1 MKPCFALFAL
11 PLLLAACTGTEE
23 STPALPLVLLT
34 DGGTTLRT
42 LTPAEDTSSTPF
54 TDVARQTV
62 TGGVSVDTLSS
73 GQRFALTYTD
83 GVESRNVQLTT
94 ANPFAALPFTPCLR
108 QTATS
113 VARDRLLTLSECQGG
128 PQRLAL
134 YRDDGVLVWT
144 ALLPTFLPVAGTD
157 VPPVRLAVVRDSN
170 AGRDVALVTRPRMG
184 GGSEVLRVAPLNN
197 GDTVAEVSVPLPVP
211 AVRDLAAYTAPG
223 GTTQI
228 LAATD
233 SGIQPLKTTGE
244 PDAAAALK
252 AFGTDRY
259 DRLWAGPAGSR
270 PLLAAWRN
278 NATSTGPLLLWD
290 GVRPTAA
297 TVTSF
302 VSDLRDVTITPTGL
316 LYTLSGTTLTR
327 YDTAFGLTQGNWRV
341 RTIVSGLNDARSV
354 TWLVP

>member
-1 MKPCFALFAL
+1 MKPRFALLAL

-23 STPALPLVLLT
+23 STPNLPLVLLT

-42 LTPAEDTSSTPF
+42 LTPTEDTSSTPF

-62 TGGVSVDTLSS
+62 TGGVSVETLSS
-73 GQRFALTYTD
+73 GRRFALTRTD
-83 GVESRNVQLTT
+83 GLDSRDLQLATPQ
-94 ANPFAALPFTPCLR
+94 PFGTLPFTPCLR

-113 VARDRLLTLSECQGG
+113 AARDRLLTLSECQGG

-157 VPPVRLAVVRDSN
+157 VPPVRLAVVRDT
-170 AGRDVALVTRPRMG
+170 AAERDVAVVSRPRMG
-184 GGSEVLRVAPLNN
+184 GGSEVLRVAPLNT
-197 GDTVAEVSVPLPVP
+197 GDTVAEVSAPLPVP
-211 AVRDLAAYTAPG
+211 AVRDLVTYAAPG
-223 GTTQI
+223 GTAQI

-259 DRLWAGPAGSR
+259 DRLWAGPAGNR

-278 NATSTGPLLLWD
+278 NVSSTGPLLLWD
-290 GVRPTAA
+290 GVRATAA

-316 LYTLSGTTLTR
+316 LYTLSGNTLTR
-327 YDTAFGLTQGNWRV
+327 YDTAYGLTQGNWRV
-341 RTIVSGLNDARSV
+341 RTVISGLNDARSV